1 MYKLMLAVIIM
12 IFYSCTPNDSF
23 QPTAQMGYSP
33 VYASPEEIARI
44 KLEPARN
51 TQFAGKIYAFRNY
64 IFQNEL
70 NEGIHIINNT
80 NRNQPRKDGFL
91 KVPFSTEIAI
101 KGNFLYTN
109 NVDDLVVF
117 DISDMANPRLV
128 KRIEKVFAT
137 IDQQYPPFHNTV
149 FECPDPSKGIV
160 VRWERKEIS
169 KPKCRRN

>member
-1 MYKLMLAVIIM
+1 MYKLMLAFIIM
-12 IFYSCTPNDSF
+12 IFYSCMPDDNF
-23 QPTAQMGYSP
+23 QPTGQIGYSP
-33 VYASPEEIARI
+33 VYASPEEIAQI

-80 NRNQPRKDGFL
+80 NRNQPGKAGFL

-117 DISDMANPRLV
+117 DISDLANPRLV
-128 KRIEKVFAT
+128 KRIENVFPA
-137 IDQQYPPFHNTV
+137 IDQQYPPFNNTV
-149 FECPDPSKGIV
+149 FESPDPSKGIV

>member
-1 MYKLMLAVIIM
+1 MYKLMLAVIVM

-23 QPTAQMGYSP
+23 QPKAQIGYSP
-33 VYASPEEIARI
+33 VYASPEEIALI
-44 KLEPARN
+44 KLEPAQN

-70 NEGIHIINNT
+70 NKGIHIINNT
-80 NRNQPRKDGFL
+80 NRNQPHKDGFL

-117 DISDMANPRLV
+117 DISDIANPRLV
-128 KRIEKVFAT
+128 KRIENVFAT
-137 IDQQYPPFHNTV
+137 IDQQYPPVHNTV